1 MNYDPRH
8 SQQLSVDAVLDIPE
22 DEIYMYI
29 YICIC
34 ICILRKLL
42 GMVGHH

>member
-1 MNYDPRH
+1 MNYDRRH
-8 SQQLSVDAVLDIPE
+8 SQQLSVDAVVDIPE
-22 DEIYMYI
+22 DGIYMFFVCI
-29 YICIC
+29 Y

>member
-1 MNYDPRH
+1 MNYDPRR
-8 SQQLSVDAVLDIPE
+8 SQQLSVAAVLDIPE

-29 YICIC
+29 YICI
-34 ICILRKLL
+34 LRKLL